1 MKPDQLPSIVL
12 EFREGTSDK
21 VYRASVEKSGDGFV
35 VNFAYGRRGSTL
47 NTGTKTERPVPY
59 AEALKVYEKLVASK
73 TAKGYK
79 PVGGAPAGI
88 GATVTD
94 RERRDTGLRPQLLNP
109 IADNEV
115 AAYLTDDRWC
125 AQEKFD
131 GKRML
136 LRKSGT
142 EVIAANCDGLSIGFP
157 QVYAAGLANVPGD
170 FVIDGESVGETF
182 YAFDLM
188 ENESGCM
195 RHMPYRVRL
204 AALQAQFGRIG
215 GCIVVAETAR
225 SADKRR
231 FMDRLRAARKEG
243 IVFKDLGAPWS
254 AGRPASGGTALKHKF
269 WASCSCVVLKVNM
282 RRSVELELGGR
293 SVGNVTIPSNHE
305 MPAAG
310 QIVEIRYLYVTGPGG
325 SLYQPIYLGVR
336 DDVRIED
343 CTFER
348 QRIKYKAAA

>member
-1 MKPDQLPSIVL
+1 LD
-12 EFREGTSDK
+12 FREGTSDK
-21 VYRASVEKSGDGFV
+21 VYRASVEQSADGFV
-35 VNFAYGRRGSTL
+35 VNFAYGRRGATL
-47 NTGTKTERPVPY
+47 TTGTKTEQPVSY
-59 AEALKVYEKLVASK
+59 AEALDIYEKLVRSK

-79 PVGGAPAGI
+79 PIGGARPAPGI
-88 GATVTD
+88 GSTVTD
-94 RERRDTGLRPQLLNP
+94 RQQRDTGLRPQLLNP
-109 IADNEV
+109 IDSNDV
-115 AAYLTDDRWC
+115 TSYLTDDGWC

-136 LRKSGT
+136 LRKAGA
-142 EVIAANCDGLSIGFP
+142 EVIAANRDGLSIGYP
-157 QVYAAGLANVPGD
+157 QAYAGALTNVPGS
-170 FVIDGESVGETF
+170 FVLDGESVGEVF
-182 YAFDLM
+182 YAFDLL
-188 ENESGCM
+188 ENEAGDM

-204 AALQAQFGRIG
+204 IGLQAAFGQVG
-215 GCIVVAETAR
+215 GCIVVAETVR
-225 SADKRR
+225 GADKRR
-231 FMDRLRAARKEG
+231 FLERLRAAKKEG

-269 WASCSCVVLKVNM
+269 WASCSCVVLKVNA

-293 SVGNVTIPSNHE
+293 SVGNVTIPPNRE

-310 QIVEIRYLYVTGPGG
+310 QVVEVRYLYVTGSGG

-348 QRIKYKAAA
+348 QHIKYKAAA